1 VVLQTPLKAVRSK
14 LIDLL
19 FPPTCVGCGRE
30 GAFICPA
37 CIGGM
42 LRLPPP
48 LCPVCGRPMIREEW
62 CPSCR
67 RWKLDI
73 DGIRSAFAFQGVLRQ
88 AVHRFKYGGF
98 RALALP
104 LAGLLARNLESR
116 PLPAEALVP
125 VPLHPLRLRD
135 RGYNQSGLLA
145 RELGRLTG
153 LPVEEDTLLRHRNSR
168 AQVRTPDSEERRCNV
183 SGAFGCR
190 NDGLRGKRV
199 LLIDDVCTTGATL
212 NSCAIALKAAGTA
225 SVWGLAL
232 ARET

>member
-1 VVLQTPLKAVRSK
+1 MVLQTPLNAVRSK
-14 LIDLL
+14 LVDLL

-48 LCPVCGRPMIREEW
+48 LCPVCGRPMISEER

-73 DGIRSAFAFQGVLRQ
+73 DGIRSPFAFQGVLRQ
-88 AVHRFKYGGF
+88 AIHRFKYGGF
-98 RALALP
+98 KALARP
-104 LAGLLARNLESR
+104 LAELLARNLESR
-116 PLPAEALVP
+116 PLLAEVLVP
-125 VPLHPLRLRD
+125 VPLHPLRLRE
-135 RGYNQSGLLA
+135 RGYNQSGLLV

-153 LPVEEDTLLRHRNSR
+153 LPVEEGTLFRQRNSP
-168 AQVRTPDSEERRCNV
+168 AQVRTPDSEERRGNV

-190 NDGLRGKRV
+190 NDGLSGKRV